1 MKDINSMMAK
11 NKDILASDC
20 VEYDLSIPFQD
31 YFLLSVFRYLYQK
44 ESVCSE
50 VLLVSKEDNAGVR
63 DFCKN
68 KDFLEKV
75 FAINKN
81 GVRYVLRVC
90 IESNGVFKSIHDE
103 KMINFLIWGIDP
115 EQNYISGFK
124 FEESGDS
131 VHFVYD
137 GKVEGGIN
145 EIVILS
151 IQSSPI

>member
-1 MKDINSMMAK
+1 MEEGNIPVGKIENSFTV
-11 NKDILASDC
+11 NRIES
-20 VEYDLSIPFQD
+20 DLSIPFQD

-90 IESNGVFKSIHDE
+90 IENNGVFKSIHDE